1 LEGKRRLRN
10 QVTGRARLVT
20 PRVLP
25 KNKSQRAQTVGV
37 SMKTANAEPPHP
49 RIKRMI
55 LEAIYER
62 NDELDRFSIV

>member
-1 LEGKRRLRN
+1 
-10 QVTGRARLVT
+10 
-20 PRVLP
+20 
-25 KNKSQRAQTVGV
+25 
-37 SMKTANAEPPHP
+37 MKTANAEPPHP

>member
-1 LEGKRRLRN
+1 
-10 QVTGRARLVT
+10 VT

-25 KNKSQRAQTVGV
+25 KNNSQRAQTVGV